1 VGGRNRTIL
10 VVDDDRSMQLTLAS
24 ILEDDGYAVVVADDG
39 LEALATLEVTHPH
52 LIVLDVGLPRM
63 DGYAFA
69 AELVRRGLRPQISL
83 VVITADGRAAEK
95 AARVGADAFLAKP
108 FALPELLACVSQLV
122 GRQNS

>member
-1 VGGRNRTIL
+1 VGGRDRTIL

-24 ILEDDGYAVVVADDG
+24 ILEDDGYAVIVADDG
-39 LEALATLEVTHPH
+39 LEALATLEVMQPH

-69 AELVRRGLRPQISL
+69 AELARQGLRPQIPL

-122 GRQNS
+122 GPQHS